1 MANWDFGPN
10 RVLNAY
16 VEGVG
21 MRREEEQ
28 RQFQNKLKEAENKRA
43 EEQLKTYQAHLKA
56 QEEAERA
63 RLGMQEAQ
71 LSLER
76 QSKEL
81 EARHMIGQMINSG
94 AATVRQPTQ
103 GESLSSPVMGNL
115 GGFDPRTIVF
125 AKPEEIFARK
135 LSEARQIIPVKA
147 AEAGA
152 ITTATKTAEAPFEQ
166 LQSSMKF
173 QQARDLQEL
182 RGKQELEQI
191 DKTVEGQKAVAR
203 IHGQYG
209 LDAARIRT
217 TMGDLSPEAWT
228 GTVYSYATGENARP
242 LGNTAKDLLIKQ
254 HLRQAGFQEFSG
266 VQAQKLRDM
275 HMLDP
280 VTQTMNEFMAKL
292 PTTKINAAGDLVI
305 SKVPAGDLNNLA
317 KMISARAGHVAQTI
331 GGESSR
337 LSEDDIK
344 RALGAMIVP
353 GITVNQA
360 KERMNLFMADL
371 NNRVSNIILGGYSPK
386 QKLLILRRYDFDPA
400 RFNQVVQHNG
410 KKDYL
415 FKQAAD
421 GEWGYFDKK
430 SGRYKDMSEE

>member
-28 RQFQNKLKEAENKRA
+28 RQFQNKLKEAEDKRA
-43 EEQLKTYQAHLKA
+43 AEQLKTYQEHLKT
-56 QEEAERA
+56 QEAAEQARLDNERA
-63 RLGMQEAQ
+63 RLA
-71 LSLER
+71 LER
-76 QSKEL
+76 SSKEL

-94 AATVRQPTQ
+94 AATVRPQSQ
-103 GESLSSPVMGNL
+103 GESLSSPVMGTM
-115 GGFDPRTIVF
+115 GGFDPRTIQF
-125 AKPEEIFARK
+125 STPEQIFQRK

-147 AEAGA
+147 EEAGA
-152 ITTATKTAEAPFEQ
+152 ITSAQKAAEAPFEQ

-182 RGKQELEQI
+182 EGKQKLEQI
-191 DKTVEGQKAVAR
+191 DRTTEGHKAIER
-203 IHGQYG
+203 IRGQFG
-209 LDAARIRT
+209 LDEARIRAT
-217 TMGDLSPEAWT
+217 VGNISPDEWA
-228 GTVYSYATGENARP
+228 GTVASYMTGENAKP
-242 LGNTAKDLLIKQ
+242 LGNTPRDLAIKQ
-254 HLRQAGFQEFSG
+254 HIRAAGGQEFTG
-266 VQAQKLRDM
+266 PQAQKLRDM

-292 PTTKINAAGDLVI
+292 PTSKVGAGGELVI
-305 SKVPAGDLNNLA
+305 SKIPAGDLNNLA

-353 GITVNQA
+353 GIKVTQA

-386 QKLLILRRYDFDPA
+386 QKLLILRRYDFDPKN
-400 RFNQVVQHNG
+400 FNQVIEHNG